1 MTPYVAQI
9 MTVGFNFA
17 PKGWQLC
24 NGQLLA
30 INQNQALFSILGTT
44 YGGNG
49 TQTFALPDLRGRA
62 PIHWGAG
69 PGQPQYSLGEMAGT
83 QNTTLLPNNLPLH
96 NHLMAV
102 YNNTGNKGTP
112 VGNVLAK
119 GAVIGT
125 SGNASI
131 YSTSANT
138 TMAPNAL
145 APNGGSQP
153 FPILQ
158 PYLVVNYVIALQGIF
173 PTRN

>member
-1 MTPYVAQI
+1 MTPYIAQV

-49 TQTFALPDLRGRA
+49 TQNFGLPDLRGRA
-62 PIHWGAG
+62 PIHWGTG
-69 PGQPQYSLGEMAGT
+69 PGQPDYALGEMGGT
-83 QNTTLLPNNLPLH
+83 QNTTLLSNNLPLH
-96 NHLMAV
+96 NHIMSV
-102 YNNTGNKGTP
+102 YNNAGNKSTP
-112 VGNVLAK
+112 ASNVLAK
-119 GAVIGT
+119 GALIGA
-125 SGNASI
+125 SNASI
-131 YSTSANT
+131 YSTTANT
-138 TMAPNAL
+138 TMAPGTLSA
-145 APNGGSQP
+145 NGGSQP

-158 PYLVVNYVIALQGIF
+158 PYLAVNYVIALQGIF